1 MAHLLRLISGPD
13 PRYPT
18 RTLQIANS
26 SSTANIHLRMNG
38 FAPGPGKKKVIYS
51 GESTRFDGEQRV
63 SSSRGNARFNL
74 TYDLNSSSPA
84 RIQSL
89 QGEIERFFQDAGLYE
104 EHESGEPVWL
114 EDRWQDGLDDV
125 PAPVLGQF
133 SHYLRILD
141 AEVQDWPKSLHSG
154 ALVAGN
160 VEGVAASLVCRP
172 HSEGLE
178 QQLFNAIGQ
187 VEVGPLGVMAAPAT
201 TNLFT
206 NPSFAHTTFNQGWT
220 ASAADLYVA
229 ETAGL
234 TYPERG
240 AAHLYN
246 QNSAVRN
253 FTQTMTLSA
262 TTHVLSFVAKK
273 PDLSAVTSSDV
284 VVWGAGSARTTTF
297 ISLGDNKY
305 LCYAAFTASAG
316 SSTYGVEVK
325 GRRDVIVSD
334 FNLHANNTSFTS
346 YPVAFGAGHIP
357 GCTWSGTAHDST
369 STRSAT
375 TYKRVLADEL
385 SGEFVMMFWAVPLWG
400 ATDISGNATLMTYV
414 IASDN
419 FGLSFLDAGNV
430 WSFTGSV
437 GGTSPSISSG
447 AQTHT
452 YGTPVHFAIHQD
464 ISAANY
470 KLYINGALAGTSSAI
485 APIINGGGTLY
496 LGNSNGG
503 TQPFNGWIDGLR
515 VFKYGLSATQIA
527 AFYTAELAVKTA
539 ATKALGGFPY
549 LWTKDGDGVLDA
561 VDDTGRDNFCI
572 IGGISGDVEGLTEWR
587 IQPPTSTPPRCFW
600 LGRKAVSSGFEAALL
615 WLEHQG
621 VADAGTSGGEYF
633 TATSSGNMTLIDTIT
648 TADMENFRGRY
659 RYIGHFYV
667 TTNNVT
673 VKPAF
678 HWNAASET
686 SATFGDTVT
695 VATNALML
703 LRDFGELNIFYNDNR
718 LKPTSI
724 VVYLSVT
731 PVTGTST
738 IRLDFIQLLPYPN
751 ARIQATDASI
761 SISAGD
767 LLIISGT
774 EAYIHRSSDNAFR
787 YDCEYRGDPV
797 DVLPNKYNYIFFL
810 PGEEG
815 TAYDI
820 ADTGTFTV
828 YVTPRWLLPGGAI
841 A

>member
-1 MAHLLRLISGPD
+1 
-13 PRYPT
+13 
-18 RTLQIANS
+18 
-26 SSTANIHLRMNG
+26 MNG

-63 SSSRGNARFNL
+63 SSSRGNAKFNL

-141 AEVQDWPKSLHSG
+141 AEVGEWPKSLHSG

-160 VEGVAASLVCRP
+160 VEGIVASFVCRP

-206 NPSFAHTTFNQGWT
+206 NPSLSGVAFSTGWT
-220 ASAADLYVA
+220 VSAADLYLA
-229 ETAGL
+229 QASGL
-234 TYPERG
+234 TYPDLG

-297 ISLGDNKY
+297 ISLGNNLY

-316 SSTYGVEVK
+316 SSTYGAEVK
-325 GRRDVIVSD
+325 GRRDVLLSD
-334 FNLHANNTSFTS
+334 FNLHANNTLFTS

-357 GCTWSGTAHDST
+357 GCTWSSTAHAST
-369 STRSAT
+369 STRLAT
-375 TYKRVLADEL
+375 IYKRVLADEL
-385 SGEFVMMFWAVPLWG
+385 SGEFVMMFWGAPLWG
-400 ATDISGNATLMTYV
+400 ATNISGNATIMTYE
-414 IASDN
+414 IAADN
-419 FGLSFLDAGNV
+419 FSLNFLDAGNV

-452 YGTPVHFAIHQD
+452 YGTPIHFAIHQD
-464 ISAANY
+464 VSAANY
-470 KLYINGALAGTSSAI
+470 KLYINGALAGTSGTI

-496 LGNSNGG
+496 LGGITN
-503 TQPFNGWIDGLR
+503 QPFNGWIDGLR
-515 VFKYGLSATQIA
+515 IFKGELSATQIA
-527 AFYTAELAVKTA
+527 AFYTAELPVKTA
-539 ATKALGGFPY
+539 AAKALGGIPY

-561 VDDTGRDNFCI
+561 VDDTNRDNFCI
-572 IGGISGDVEGLTEWR
+572 IGNISGDEAALTEWR
-587 IQPPTSTPPRCFW
+587 IQLPTSTPPRCVW
-600 LGRKAVSSGFEAALL
+600 LGRKAVGSGFEAALL

-621 VADAGTSGGEYF
+621 TADGGTSGGEYA
-633 TATSSGNMTLIDTIT
+633 ATTSAANMTLIDTIT
-648 TADMENFRGRY
+648 TADIHNFRGRY
-659 RYIGHFYV
+659 KYIGHFYV

-678 HWNAASET
+678 HWNAASQVP
-686 SATFGDTVT
+686 ATFGDSVT
-695 VATNALML
+695 IATNAAML
-703 LRDFGELNIFYNDNR
+703 LRDFGELNIFYNDKR
-718 LKPTSI
+718 SIKPTTI

-738 IRLDFIQLLPYPN
+738 VWLDFVQLLPYPN
-751 ARIQATDASI
+751 ARIQATDTSI

-767 LLIISGT
+767 ILAINGT
-774 EAYIHRSSDNAFR
+774 EAYIYRASTNAHL

-820 ADTGTFTV
+820 TDTGTFTV
-828 YVTPRWLLPGGAI
+828 YVTPRWLLPGGMVA
-841 A
+841 